1 MPLNIV
7 ENGVS
12 YTIQKALGK
21 EKARHHLESLG
32 FVPGTAV
39 EGADFLIQ
47 AGCDEI
53 QGYLYYRPMPEPEFT
68 SLLVA

>member
-12 YTIQKALGK
+12 YTIQKILGK

-39 EGADFLIQ
+39 QVMSCFNGYYVVYVKGTKI
-47 AGCDEI
+47 GIDEAYAKMI
-53 QGYLYYRPMPEPEFT
+53 IV
-68 SLLVA
+68 SC